1 MCNFRKPVN
10 DNKNSIITLLRFGKT
25 NDEVH
30 LDMVPFP
37 LRNRDRLQ
45 SSSMPLMF
53 CLDTTTNITL
63 SNITSNVLLHVRPPE
78 SLTNVLLHLGAT
90 EMNRQRRIMSLFHNL
105 LSHIL
110 VFLLT
115 RYQ

>member
-10 DNKNSIITLLRFGKT
+10 DDKNSIITLLRFGRT
-25 NDEVH
+25 SDEVH

-45 SSSMPLMF
+45 SSSRPLMF
-53 CLDTTTNITL
+53 CLDTTANVTL
-63 SNITSNVLLHVRPPE
+63 SNIVSNVLLHVRPPE
-78 SLTNVLLHLGAT
+78 SLTNVLVHLGT
-90 EMNRQRRIMSLFHNL
+90 IGMNRHRCIMSIFHNL

-115 RYQ
+115 RYH

>member
-10 DNKNSIITLLRFGKT
+10 DDKNSIITFLRFGKS

-37 LRNRDRLQ
+37 FRNRDRLQ
-45 SSSMPLMF
+45 SSSRSLMF
-53 CLDTTTNITL
+53 CFDTTTNVTL

-78 SLTNVLLHLGAT
+78 SLTNVLVHLCT
-90 EMNRQRRIMSLFHNL
+90 TRMDTQRRIMSFFHNL
-105 LSHIL
+105 LSHIQ

-115 RYQ
+115 